1 MMTEISEVK
10 IPDRMFFKIGD
21 VSRLTGLEP
30 YVLRYWESEFD
41 IIKPS
46 KSNKNQR
53 VYRQEDVKKI
63 LLIKHL
69 LYSERY
75 SIEGAKRRLV
85 ELREQKREVRRNSIV
100 DDKELKILRMKAAQL
115 VAFVEKFPF

>member
-85 ELREQKREVRRNSIV
+85 ELREQKREVRRNSI
-100 DDKELKILRMKAAQL
+100 
-115 VAFVEKFPF
+115 